1 MLSPLE
7 ETLVLKENKTSTTS
21 ALAPKVIISGVLCGF
36 FREFFRGSLET
47 LWLTLG

>member
-21 ALAPKVIISGVLCGF
+21 ALAPKVIISGVLW
-36 FREFFRGSLET
+36 GSLGSS
-47 LWLTLG
+47 LGVLSRLLAD